1 VVKRSVHKKT
11 GHTIALKTYDKKNLV
26 HESASLALHREIYVL
41 ATLNHK
47 NIMRLY
53 EVVDSRTHVHLVM
66 ELCHGKNLFHF
77 VKKRKPDSRLPEPE
91 AAHIFRQIVSAVAY
105 MHKLNVVHR
114 DLKLEN
120 ILINDA
126 KNENVIKI
134 IDFGFS
140 TGCQKDE
147 KLTL

>member
-1 VVKRSVHKKT
+1 
-11 GHTIALKTYDKKNLV
+11 
-26 HESASLALHREIYVL
+26 
-41 ATLNHK
+41 
-47 NIMRLY
+47 M
-53 EVVDSRTHVHLVM
+53 
-66 ELCHGKNLFHF
+66 
-77 VKKRKPDSRLPEPE
+77 PEPE

-126 KNENVIKI
+126 KNESVIKI
-134 IDFGFS
+134 IDFGFA

>member
-1 VVKRSVHKKT
+1 MKRSTHKNT
-11 GHTIALKTYDKKNLV
+11 GHTVALKTYEKKNLS

-41 ATLNHK
+41 ATLTHP

-53 EVVDSRTHVHLVM
+53 EVVDTRTHVHLVM
-66 ELCHGKNLFHF
+66 ELCHGRNLYHF
-77 VKKRKPDSRLPEPE
+77 VKRRKPDQRLPEPE
-91 AAHIFRQIVSAVAY
+91 AAHIFRQVVSAIAY
-105 MHKLNVVHR
+105 MHSVKVVHR

-126 KNENVIKI
+126 KNVNEIKL
-134 IDFGFS
+134 IDFGFA